1 MMSQLLSWGGLGK
14 IQEIEWNT
22 ADATEEM
29 DVVLVNGKRVKC
41 APGLRFSDKA
51 ALSMA
56 QQAGWILSWSKIE
69 ALERTD
75 LHFDWVSKMGMEQKL
90 LHFTNS
96 LLKLEE
102 SRMNGEKIKLTTEQR
117 KLFAADLCNDLIKP
131 TGVNPTLL
139 TNEGYF
145 LLKKKEERTINA
157 TAVNEKKEEFAKTG
171 VLPPVIIS
179 PLAMKYICNKNE
191 LLSLE
196 SVHEKS
202 SIIFNP
208 NLKNSTMAPGPEKS
222 IINQEYEDL
231 IGNLSNITLDK
242 DIALGAMNNLAEQSV
257 ISEASSD
264 EVNALDTSLCQ
275 INERYAE
282 NVQQMHVF
290 GNKLNQ
296 VKTDMEDEFI
306 AKQAQWESLN
316 ETLAIRSKALAVTS
330 ADLERI
336 EREKDLLER
345 TKNTEINELE
355 SQLKEA
361 QEEIE
366 KLNHENRQKVDADK
380 LFEAEDKVA
389 DLQEKIQAQ
398 NRREVQLKT
407 RIANIK
413 LEAEGKLE
421 DLKAENTSL
430 QVKKNEVMETLKK
443 EKLAKTQIKTELD
456 ELRREQTQLQAQKDN
471 LELSIQAIKK
481 DRSRISSSK
490 SDLDTLKQRISTSE
504 MDEVFK
510 SPMKDPD
517 THTSLARHLLKSDL
531 PKPDFI
537 MNTSHTTKEVSNMLP
552 KWTAGENVRNYT
564 RRLKHAWE
572 FVKTSNFDENKFL
585 NLVRISV
592 SAQIGELID
601 DFLEENKDNAENL
614 NVEKLCQNLIKK
626 LDKQPSEYISDFKSA
641 TKAASESHSAY
652 AHRLKKL
659 FKKGTETTGKM
670 GQGECRLLVEQFLE
684 GLPHSEATT
693 LKLVA
698 NDEEMLDVDLLALRA
713 SRSGK
718 PRKTVSSV
726 AVSKPA
732 PKTPDLKPQHTE
744 NTVKPTDGTTRRRG
758 ARFNCHFCHKFGHS
772 WRSCFKR
779 ARENPNWRP
788 QSRSLAPS
796 WRNHQN
802 NGDKT
807 NGNKDNKTPT
817 IKS

>member
-22 ADATEEM
+22 TDSTQEM
-29 DVVLVNGKRVKC
+29 DFVLVNGKRVKC

-56 QQAGWILSWSKIE
+56 QKAGWILSWSKIE
-69 ALERTD
+69 ALERTE
-75 LHFDWVSKMGMEQKL
+75 LHFDWINKMGMEPKL

-102 SRMNGEKIKLTTEQR
+102 SRMGGEKIKLNTEQR

-131 TGVNPTLL
+131 TGVDPTLL

-157 TAVNEKKEEFAKTG
+157 AAVNKKKEDFAKTG

-179 PLAMKYICNKNE
+179 PLAMKFICNKNE

-196 SVHEKS
+196 SAHEKS

-222 IINQEYEDL
+222 IINQEYEEL

-257 ISEASSD
+257 ISETNTD
-264 EVNALDTSLCQ
+264 EVDALDSSLCE
-275 INERYAE
+275 INERYAK

-361 QEEIE
+361 QEEIQ
-366 KLNHENRQKVDADK
+366 KLNHENRQKVGAEQ
-380 LFEAEDKVA
+380 LYEAEDKVA

-407 RIANIK
+407 RISNIK

-421 DLKAENTSL
+421 DLKAENVSL
-430 QVKKNEVMETLKK
+430 KVKKNEVMETLKK
-443 EKLAKTQIKTELD
+443 EKLAKTQIKAELD
-456 ELRREQTQLQAQKDN
+456 DLRREQTQLQAQKDN
-471 LELSIQAIKK
+471 LELSLQAIKK
-481 DRSRISSSK
+481 DHTRISSTK
-490 SDLDTLKQRISTSE
+490 SDLDTLKQRISTSDI
-504 MDEVFK
+504 DEVFA
-510 SPMKDPD
+510 SPMKEQD
-517 THTSLARHLLKSDL
+517 TSLARHLLKSDL

-564 RRLKHAWE
+564 RRLQHAWE

-601 DFLEENKDNAENL
+601 DFLEENKNNKENL

-641 TKAASESHSAY
+641 TKAATESHSAY

-732 PKTPDLKPQHTE
+732 PKTPDSKPQNTE
-744 NTVKPTDGTTRRRG
+744 NTIKSTDGTVRRRN
-758 ARFNCHFCHKFGHS
+758 ARFNCHYCHKFGHS

-788 QSRSLAPS
+788 QPRSLAPN

-802 NGDKT
+802 NGEKT
-807 NGNKDNKTPT
+807 DTRKDNKSPT
-817 IKS
+817 TKT